1 MRTCAMQHINY
12 LSNVSL
18 FVTKCNCTLILLII
32 KFTSYIYTNE
42 MQLFFFL
49 FDFYNSTGFGH
60 GLRPSSGVLQT
71 DDGHKPRP
79 KHVEL

>member
-1 MRTCAMQHINY
+1 
-12 LSNVSL
+12 
-18 FVTKCNCTLILLII
+18 
-32 KFTSYIYTNE
+32 